1 MSEWAKVRLKDIA
14 EIKIGGTPSRTISA
28 YWASEGQDG
37 HQWCAISD
45 LKGRY
50 ISETK
55 ERITDSGVINSNVK
69 LLNAG
74 SFVMSFKLSIGRG
87 AILKSPM
94 YTNEAIAGFESKGAI
109 NSDFLYYVLPQAALR
124 SVTDVAV
131 KGATL
136 NKESLGNI
144 VLSIPASES
153 QQGCIAN
160 ILQTIDEAIEKT
172 EQLIEKYQ
180 QIKAGLMNDLF
191 TRGIGADG
199 KLRPP
204 REQAPELYW
213 ESPIGWIPMGWK
225 VLRVS
230 EVVESLIDGPFGSN
244 LKSEHYVLEPGVP
257 VVRLQNITS
266 YSYADSD
273 RAFISDE
280 HALNLIKNKVLP
292 GDVLIAGL
300 GEERYPVGR
309 ACCYPDD
316 FPSAINKADCFRA
329 RCDQS
334 VMNNQFFMLFLNSH
348 IAKTQIR
355 KFEQGVTRPRVNTG
369 NLKKIFSVVPSIRE
383 QRRFVNKFNAVSK
396 VMKSHADE
404 LNKYRKQKSGLMHD
418 LLTGKVS
425 VSADLPVE
433 PVSPEE
439 GAA

>member
-204 REQAPELYW
+204 RAQAPELYHKT
-213 ESPIGWIPMGWK
+213 PIGWIPRDWDCELLDKVAVRGSGHTPSKSFPEDWDGGVKWISLADSHRLDKLYISETQFEISELGLQNSSAILHPPGIVVLSRDAGVGKSAITKAPMAVSQHFMCWRCDEKRMHNVFLYYWLQHNKRYFENIAMGSTILTIGLSYFK
-225 VLRVS
+225 K
-230 EVVESLIDGPFGSN
+230 
-244 LKSEHYVLEPGVP
+244 LKIGVP
-257 VVRLQNITS
+257 S
-266 YSYADSD
+266 E
-273 RAFISDE
+273 FDE
-280 HALNLIKNKVLP
+280 QKTIASSLLALE
-292 GDVLIAGL
+292 G
-300 GEERYPVGR
+300 
-309 ACCYPDD
+309 
-316 FPSAINKADCFRA
+316 
-329 RCDQS
+329 
-334 VMNNQFFMLFLNSH
+334 
-348 IAKTQIR
+348 
-355 KFEQGVTRPRVNTG
+355 
-369 NLKKIFSVVPSIRE
+369 KIFSMQSDLAKKKEV
-383 QRRFVNKFNAVSK
+383 
-396 VMKSHADE
+396 
-404 LNKYRKQKSGLMHD
+404 KSGLMHD

-433 PVSPEE
+433 PASPEE

>member
-204 REQAPELYW
+204 RAQAPELYHKT
-213 ESPIGWIPMGWK
+213 PIGWIPRDWDCELLDKVAVRGSGHTPSKSFPEYWDGGVKWISLADSHRLDKLYISETQFEISELGLQNSSAILHPPGIVVLSRDAGVGKSAITKAPMAVSQHFMCWRCDEKRMHNVFLYYWLQHNKRYFENIAMGSTILTIGLSYFK
-225 VLRVS
+225 K
-230 EVVESLIDGPFGSN
+230 
-244 LKSEHYVLEPGVP
+244 LKIGVP
-257 VVRLQNITS
+257 S
-266 YSYADSD
+266 E
-273 RAFISDE
+273 FDE
-280 HALNLIKNKVLP
+280 QKTIASSLLALE
-292 GDVLIAGL
+292 G
-300 GEERYPVGR
+300 
-309 ACCYPDD
+309 
-316 FPSAINKADCFRA
+316 
-329 RCDQS
+329 
-334 VMNNQFFMLFLNSH
+334 
-348 IAKTQIR
+348 
-355 KFEQGVTRPRVNTG
+355 
-369 NLKKIFSVVPSIRE
+369 KIFSMQSDLAKKKEV
-383 QRRFVNKFNAVSK
+383 
-396 VMKSHADE
+396 
-404 LNKYRKQKSGLMHD
+404 KSGLMHD

-433 PVSPEE
+433 PASPEE

>member
-204 REQAPELYW
+204 RAQAPELYHKT
-213 ESPIGWIPMGWK
+213 PIGWIPRDWDCELLDKVAVRGSGHTPSKSFPEYWDGGVKWISLADSHRLDKLYISETQFEISELGLQNSSAILHPPGIVVLSRDAGVGKSAITKAPMAVSQHFMCWRCDEKRMHNIFLYYWLQHNKRYFENIAMGSTILTIGLSYFK
-225 VLRVS
+225 K
-230 EVVESLIDGPFGSN
+230 
-244 LKSEHYVLEPGVP
+244 LKIGVP
-257 VVRLQNITS
+257 S
-266 YSYADSD
+266 E
-273 RAFISDE
+273 FDE
-280 HALNLIKNKVLP
+280 QKTIASSLLALE
-292 GDVLIAGL
+292 G
-300 GEERYPVGR
+300 
-309 ACCYPDD
+309 
-316 FPSAINKADCFRA
+316 
-329 RCDQS
+329 
-334 VMNNQFFMLFLNSH
+334 
-348 IAKTQIR
+348 
-355 KFEQGVTRPRVNTG
+355 
-369 NLKKIFSVVPSIRE
+369 KIFSMQSDLAKKKEV
-383 QRRFVNKFNAVSK
+383 
-396 VMKSHADE
+396 
-404 LNKYRKQKSGLMHD
+404 KSGLMHD

-433 PVSPEE
+433 PASPEE